1 VRRAVL
7 DHRGDPG
14 TDDRGRPGS
23 VRLSRFYLHCVG
35 SLRSLHGLGDAIPG
49 LDRYPERALL
59 LAGEGDAVCVPG
71 PVDPDYLGFLAS
83 LGLGPRPEHVIVAGG
98 NGRAAG
104 RPLVERL
111 LGEPAVLSRAAQA
124 LGAREVTIEP
134 YAATTEVMA
143 LVEVMERESGIPVR
157 MDGSPRI
164 TKYADQK
171 HHMRVKAQELGI
183 PVAEGEVAE
192 LAYPCGRRRR
202 DLEPV
207 RVAIERQLRT
217 SARVIVRGASGASG
231 SSTFVVGRGGEDT
244 SGVLRRLGARAD
256 NRIYLV
262 EGMVEAMVSPSV
274 QIHIP
279 SDDAPLAC
287 TGITDQRWSRGLTHA
302 GDQLPSSARMVDA
315 MEAWARVLAHWM
327 RGQGYTGPVGFD
339 FVEYRDPRT
348 GGPRAILAEVNP
360 RVGAGTYPLAL
371 RSRLNAAAARAG
383 RPQAPAFVSG
393 TVATRAASFA
403 RVKTAIGHLLF
414 DPDRGT
420 GVVPYA
426 TGCLPH
432 GRCALVA
439 LAGSRLRA
447 AEVYGAAQ
455 ARLEAA

>member
-1 VRRAVL
+1 M
-7 DHRGDPG
+7 
-14 TDDRGRPGS
+14 
-23 VRLSRFYLHCVG
+23 
-35 SLRSLHGLGDAIPG
+35 
-49 LDRYPERALL
+49 
-59 LAGEGDAVCVPG
+59 CVPG
-71 PVDPDYLGFLAS
+71 PVDADYLGFLAG
-83 LGLGPRPEHVIVAGG
+83 LGVGPRPEHVIVAGG
-98 NGRAAG
+98 NGRGAG

-111 LGEPAVLSRAAQA
+111 MGEPGILSRAVQA

-143 LVEVMERESGIPVR
+143 LAEVMERESGIPVR
-157 MDGSPRI
+157 LDGSPRI
-164 TKYADQK
+164 TKYVDQK
-171 HHMRVKAQELGI
+171 HHMRAKAQELGI

-207 RVAIERQLRT
+207 RAAIERQLRT
-217 SARVIVRGASGASG
+217 SARVIVRGVSGASG

-244 SGVLRRLGARAD
+244 SGVLRRLAARAD

-262 EGMVEAMVSPSV
+262 EAMVEAMVSPNV
-274 QIHIP
+274 QIHVP
-279 SDDAPLAC
+279 PAGGPLTC
-287 TGITDQRWSRGLTHA
+287 TGITDQRWGRGLTYA
-302 GDQLPSSARMVDA
+302 GNQLPSSARTVEA
-315 MEAWARVLAHWM
+315 MEAWARILAHWM

-339 FVEYRDPRT
+339 FVEFRDSLT
-348 GGPRAILAEVNP
+348 GGPRALLTEVDP
-360 RVGAGTYPLAL
+360 RVSGGTYPLGL
-371 RSRLNAAAARAG
+371 RARLNAAAARTG
-383 RPQAPAFVSG
+383 RPPAPAFVSG
-393 TVATRAASFA
+393 TVATPAASFA
-403 RVKTAIGHLLF
+403 RVKAAIGHLLF

-426 TGCLPH
+426 TGCLEH